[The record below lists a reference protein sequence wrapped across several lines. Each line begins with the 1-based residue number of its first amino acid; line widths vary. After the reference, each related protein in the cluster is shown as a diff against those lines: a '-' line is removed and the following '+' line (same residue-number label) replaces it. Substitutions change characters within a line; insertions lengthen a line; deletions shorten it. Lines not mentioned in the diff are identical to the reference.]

1 MGEVKEGMDQYDPYP
16 ETEFEVYT
24 SVSYG
29 NHKAAQGTHLPTQT
43 VCKCLTDNNRNYS
56 LI

>member
-1 MGEVKEGMDQYDPYP
+1 MDQYDPYP

-29 NHKAAQGTHLPTQT
+29 IHKAGTRHSPPYAD
-43 VCKCLTDNNRNYS
+43 CM
-56 LI
+56 

>member
-1 MGEVKEGMDQYDPYP
+1 MDQYDPYP
-16 ETEFEVYT
+16 QTEFEVYT
-24 SVSYG
+24 SLSYG